1 MIDEQAAQAVKDA
14 VDIVDFMRA
23 SGVKLFGSGDELS
36 ARCPFHGEDRR
47 PSMSVSRSKG
57 LFFCHACGASGD
69 ALDFAARMNGR
80 SGAHGDGF
88 RDALSELSRFA
99 GLDAA
104 GPLPFARRPARVS
117 APKPKAKPK
126 ANDAV
131 IPPLPGAEAEAKR
144 MAEALRAQV
153 DFSGPEP
160 KPMTQAAKAVFGR
173 FGSWER
179 AQALQAGLGS
189 DGPLA
194 GRFVFPI
201 RRKDGR
207 IVGFA
212 GRTLDPAAKPKY
224 INTKFK
230 KSAMLFGDADFAAA
244 GYVGPVVLAEGY
256 FDSITPRR
264 YSKIPFLSIMGASP
278 SPEQIAR
285 AFEVSRD
292 VYLWFDADAAG
303 ESATRRAIELSEP
316 WLREGASIRVLTPMF
331 PSLHDPDEAF
341 NAGAAADLAQAMRE
355 APSGA
360 EWLGRGKTKD
370 DKPKETAQDEATKRP
385 SAEQS
390 GRDAADAKT
399 ADGIRRAGD
408 AAFLAAMGAM
418 LLSGD
423 ASPAKAKDKAQRWL
437 ERPGGIDEG
446 QSAAFDLLLE
456 SVGADGA
463 TARQAGEGF
472 VSALG
477 EARKRALGEAEEAAQ
492 NGDKARAAASRRM
505 ASALGKVAQGAAK
518 TAKAG

>member
-1 MIDEQAAQAVKDA
+1 MIDQTAQAVKDA
-14 VDIVDFMRA
+14 VDITDLMRA

-194 GRFVFPI
+194 GRIVFPI

-244 GYVGPVVLAEGY
+244 GYLGPVVLAEGY
-256 FDSITPRR
+256 FDSFTPRR
-264 YSKIPFLSIMGASP
+264 FSKIPFLSIMGASP

-285 AFEVSRD
+285 AFEISRD

-331 PSLHDPDEAF
+331 PALHDPDEAF
-341 NAGAAADLAQAMRE
+341 NAGAAADLAQAMRD

-360 EWLGRGKTKD
+360 EWLGRGKSDD
-370 DKPKETAQDEATKRP
+370 DKQQDEATKRP

-423 ASPAKAKDKAQRWL
+423 ATPAKAKDKAQRWL
-437 ERPGGIDEG
+437 GRPGGIDEA
-446 QSAAFDLLLE
+446 QSAAFSLLLE

-477 EARKRALGEAEEAAQ
+477 EARKRALGEAEEAAR
-492 NGDKARAAASRRM
+492 NGDKARAAASRRL
-505 ASALGKVAQGAAK
+505 ASALGQTARGAAK
-518 TAKAG
+518 TAKAW